1 LKVEEAPHGPR
12 KKKAKKLEKDHSMYS
27 RAMNLASRLPFVMAL
42 AMKDN
47 RNHTSMKKHLL
58 PTPKALNGLCLL
70 GKMMLFLCTHCLG
83 ADSYVRVRD
92 VKEIMNRVCLCLSLQ
107 TFESDD

>member
-12 KKKAKKLEKDHSMYS
+12 KKKGKEIGE
-27 RAMNLASRLPFVMAL
+27 RPFIVLTSHEFGFPFAFCEE

-70 GKMMLFLCTHCLG
+70 GKMLLFLCTHCLG